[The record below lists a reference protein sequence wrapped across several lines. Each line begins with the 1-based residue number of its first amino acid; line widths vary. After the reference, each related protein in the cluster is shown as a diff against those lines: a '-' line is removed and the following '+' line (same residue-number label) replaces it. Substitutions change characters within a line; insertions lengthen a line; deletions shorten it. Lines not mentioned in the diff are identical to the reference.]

1 MVWLCENKTWLKC
14 KTFYTD
20 TDIIYVKTD
29 DIYKNIAKDVET
41 RFDTSN
47 SELDRPLLKSKNNWI
62 NERWIRWKNH
72 ERVCALRAKTYSYL
86 KDNNDEDKK
95 EKGTKRCVIKRKLK
109 FQDYENCLKAVQIGN
124 KKSYLEKIKLMEIV
138 LKKIKKVIKILK
150 ILKTNNKNTAKI

>member
-62 NERWIRWKNH
+62 NERWIRWKNQ
-72 ERVCALRAKTYSYL
+72 EIVCSLRVKTYSYL

-109 FQDYENCLKAVQIGN
+109 FQDYENCLKAVQIEN